1 MVKFII
7 PFLIL
12 PAKTPLWGFLHFES
26 CELSKLYK
34 KGSCQKFF
42 SWLKGGGVSCLGC
55 RTSALI
61 PEPGRM
67 SLGFLLKA
75 EIISHGLDHN
85 RFSSCQK
92 RIGFGCFKL
101 QFPYQHNS
109 WERDLLSRMQ
119 DLRPDPGAWEI
130 LGQQQH
136 ILYSQYRIQNCRFKS
151 IK

>member
-12 PAKTPLWGFLHFES
+12 PAKTPLWVFLHFES

-34 KGSCQKFF
+34 KGSCQKFQ
-42 SWLKGGGVSCLGC
+42 LVVGGRGLLSRMQDL
-55 RTSALI
+55 R
-61 PEPGRM
+61 PDPRGRM
-67 SLGFLLKA
+67 SLGILLKA